1 MNEQYT
7 LFDRLRWT
15 ILLKKKEADAW
26 EDTDFK
32 LVAKTTNCFSD
43 EYFILLIEPLTT
55 DCQYTAEDVLEIT
68 DALAV
73 HEEFTNGI
81 LTTPEGV
88 DDLSE
93 NVYAWSGSGGC
104 FLGDMLTDVEKLGF
118 LMQAL
123 YTERKELI
131 QVGDIDI
138 VVAKDGPKIPI
149 ADNVEKLFT
158 DDIYKV
164 ICKDTEITIWW
175 ASIIEDVGL
184 FLVILDDE
192 LLDDEDEDDDYE
204 VKKLPAPK
212 YYPWN
217 DYYND
222 YYDDYDYDDR
232 YYRRY

>member
-1 MNEQYT
+1 MQEQGT
-7 LFDRLRWT
+7 LFDKLRWT
-15 ILLKKKEADAW
+15 ILLPKAEVDKW

-32 LVAKTTNCFSD
+32 MVAKVPNCFTD
-43 EYFILLIEPLTT
+43 EYSVLLIEPLTT

-73 HEEFTNGI
+73 HEEFTNGV

-88 DDLSE
+88 EEIGD
-93 NVYAWSGSGGC
+93 NIYCWQGSGGC
-104 FLGDMLTDVEKLGF
+104 FLGDMLTEVEKLSF
-118 LMQAL
+118 LMHAFYVQ
-123 YTERKELI
+123 RKEVI
-131 QVGDIDI
+131 KVEDIDI
-138 VVAKDGPKIPI
+138 VLEKNGPKIPLT
-149 ADNVEKLFT
+149 DNVDKLFSN
-158 DDIYKV
+158 DIYEAV
-164 ICKDTEITIWW
+164 CKDTKITIWW
-175 ASIIEDVGL
+175 ASIIEDAGL
-184 FLVILDDE
+184 FLVVLDDE
-192 LLDDEDEDDDYE
+192 LLEDDEDDDEE